1 MLVLADNEGCSSQ
14 PCQNGGL
21 CTEETS
27 FPFFHCQCL
36 SGWTGKHCE
45 QSSRVHEP
53 LSSSCPLADC
63 HGKANDSVCD
73 KECNIFT
80 CRWDGGDCSLAVN
93 PWARCTHPHC
103 WRVFNNSQCDES
115 CNNADCLY
123 DNFDCKNKR
132 EVCNPIYEPYCINHY
147 ADEICD
153 QGCNSEQCG
162 WDGLDCT
169 KTVPENLADGVLV
182 LIVLLPPEELLNIS
196 RAFLQK
202 LSLILHTT
210 LRFRRDHNG
219 KAMIRPYTHHEGRLK
234 QELQPQKKVIG
245 SMVYLDIDNRL
256 CSQGSE
262 DCFPTADTAA
272 EYLGGL
278 SALEMLHFPYPIKE
292 VHGM

>member
-1 MLVLADNEGCSSQ
+1 MLAVADNEGCSSQ

-27 FPFFHCQCL
+27 VPFFHCQCL

-45 QSSRVHEP
+45 QSRRLQEP
-53 LSSSCPLADC
+53 LSPSCPLADC
-63 HGKANDSVCD
+63 HGKASDGVCD
-73 KECNIFT
+73 KECNIFP
-80 CRWDGGDCSLAVN
+80 CHWDGGDCSLAVN

-123 DNFDCKNKR
+123 DNFDCKNKKK
-132 EVCNPIYEPYCINHY
+132 VCNPIYEPFCINHY

-162 WDGLDCT
+162 WDGLDCA

-182 LIVLLPPEELLNIS
+182 LIVLLPPEELLNTS

-219 KAMIRPYTHHEGRLK
+219 KAMIRPYTHHEGQLK
-234 QELQPQKKVIG
+234 QELQLQQKVIG
-245 SMVYLDIDNRL
+245 SMVYLEIDNRL

-262 DCFPTADTAA
+262 DCFPTADSAA
-272 EYLGGL
+272 EYLGAL

-292 VHGM
+292 VHGR